1 MILKHLPTPA
11 INGRTAVVPLLAYPS
26 EHVRTPG
33 FFNQY
38 CSEHGLNAV
47 MVPWKISPAGLPA
60 AIEAIRR
67 IENIPGFVITIPHK
81 QEVCRH
87 CDTLEGL
94 AEVMGVCNA
103 VRKNADGTLLGRM
116 YDGRGFVQ
124 GLLDRDIQLAGM
136 SVLLAGAGGVATA
149 IAFELAASKV
159 RSIGIQNRS
168 QDKGRELAE
177 QLLRHFPGLDITLN
191 PQHVDTY
198 DIAINGTSLGLHPDD
213 PLPFDPSVLRQD
225 TVVAEVVMQPDITPL
240 LQRASENGQRIHK
253 GVHMVTTQIKLLVE
267 FTTGHS
273 G

>member
-1 MILKHLPTPA
+1 MNPSPATPA
-11 INGRTAVVPLLAYPS
+11 IHGRTALVPLLAYPS

-38 CSEHGLNAV
+38 CSDHGINAV
-47 MVPWKISPAGLPA
+47 MVPWKVSPAGLPA

-81 QEVCRH
+81 QEICRH

-103 VRKNADGTLLGRM
+103 VRKNADGTLTGRM

-124 GLLDRDIQLAGM
+124 GLVDRGVALAGKA
-136 SVLLAGAGGVATA
+136 VLLAGAGGVATA
-149 IAFELAASKV
+149 IAFELAGSQV
-159 RSIGIQNRS
+159 RCIGIRNRS
-168 QDKGRELAE
+168 VDKARELAE
-177 QLLRHFPGLDITLN
+177 QLSRHFPALTIELN
-191 PQHVDTY
+191 PPRLETF
-198 DIAINGTSLGLHPDD
+198 DIAINGTSLGLHPGDA
-213 PLPFDPSVLRQD
+213 LPFDPSALRQD

-240 LQRASENGQRIHK
+240 LQKASENGQYIHK
-253 GVHMVTTQIKLLVE
+253 GVHMVTTQIQLLVS
-267 FTTGHS
+267 FTTGQA

>member
-1 MILKHLPTPA
+1 MSVNPPPTPA
-11 INGRTAVVPLLAYPS
+11 VNGRTAVVPLLAYPS

-33 FFNQY
+33 FFNQH
-38 CSEHGLNAV
+38 CSEHGINAV
-47 MVPWKISPAGLPA
+47 MVPWKVSPAGLPA

-103 VRKNADGTLLGRM
+103 VRKNADGTLSGRM
-116 YDGRGFVQ
+116 HDGQGFVQ
-124 GLLDRDIQLAGM
+124 GLLERGIPLAGR

-149 IAFELAASKV
+149 IAFELAGSQV
-159 RSIGIQNRS
+159 GRIGIRNRS
-168 QDKGRELAE
+168 VDKARELGQ
-177 QLLRHFPGLDITLN
+177 QLSRHFPDLVVELN
-191 PQHVDTY
+191 PARVEGY
-198 DIAINGTSLGLHPDD
+198 DIAVNGTSLGLHPED
-213 PLPFDPSVLRQD
+213 PMPFDPTTLRQD

-253 GVHMVTTQIKLLVE
+253 GVHMVTTQIRLLVE
-267 FTTGHS
+267 FTTGQA